1 MDLRALQAFFQNQSN
16 NPMDKK
22 KLYKQKPASFN
33 GERGRGWVKF

>member
-1 MDLRALQAFFQNQSN
+1 
-16 NPMDKK
+16 MDKK